1 MSFSSIKAE
10 NIMKQTHSHIFFF
23 MSFIIIECKSFS
35 QWVIKENMYTEK
47 INSSSYSPD
56 TMSIENG

>member
-1 MSFSSIKAE
+1 
-10 NIMKQTHSHIFFF
+10 MKQTHSHIFFF